1 MIDVHKVTRNDIVY
15 LGESI
20 SKSGV
25 SVPVDVVGERGLEG
39 GGGRHEGQAHG
50 QQLPAAQQ
58 RVPQRVLRRLP
69 AQLHVQL
76 VAQSAGDIT
85 HIIN

>member
-1 MIDVHKVTRNDIVY
+1 M
-15 LGESI
+15 
-20 SKSGV
+20 
-25 SVPVDVVGERGLEG
+25 PVDVVGERGLEG

-58 RVPQRVLRRLP
+58 RVPQRVLRGLA

-76 VAQSAGDIT
+76 VAQSATNIYST
-85 HIIN
+85 